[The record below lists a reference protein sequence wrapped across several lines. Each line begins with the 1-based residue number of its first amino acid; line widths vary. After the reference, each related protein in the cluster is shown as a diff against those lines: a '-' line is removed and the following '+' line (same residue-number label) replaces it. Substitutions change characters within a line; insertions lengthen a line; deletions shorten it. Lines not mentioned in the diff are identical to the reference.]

1 MVGTQAAA
9 AGEYTIAKDSSA
21 PVVILRDAAEVG
33 AVSMVASGT
42 LDIAPAT
49 DTHLVFNRYGDR
61 YFLAKIVDAGSGVVM
76 ALPQT
81 AAEREYAKTASVE
94 QTSVT
99 AVLARR

>member
-1 MVGTQAAA
+1 
-9 AGEYTIAKDSSA
+9 
-21 PVVILRDAAEVG
+21 
-33 AVSMVASGT
+33 MVASGT
-42 LDIAPAT
+42 LALAPAT
-49 DTHLVFNRYGDR
+49 VTHLGFNRYGDR